1 MNSSSK
7 RSWSR
12 VPGSLFAE
20 QSGDRSTVSQVLLH
34 GFTQTSR
41 SWDRF
46 IDLLQPEQSI
56 IRFDAP
62 GHANSTS
69 VSADLPTTATMV
81 AEQGAKA
88 DYIGY
93 SMGARLALHI
103 ALLHPDSVRRLVL
116 ISGSPGLRSPS
127 ERSARVQ
134 SDEKLAMEILEIGV
148 DKFVDKWLSAP
159 MFAGLISTSADIQ
172 DRLRNTAEGLAS
184 SLRTSGT
191 GQHNSLWDQLQE
203 IKMPALLIVG
213 RNDEKFRQIGT
224 EMKNAMGANAE
235 LVEIQDAG
243 HSVHLEQPEQ
253 CRTVITNFLGRPAK
267 S

>member
-1 MNSSSK
+1 
-7 RSWSR
+7 
-12 VPGSLFAE
+12 
-20 QSGDRSTVSQVLLH
+20 VSQVLLH

-41 SWDRF
+41 SWVRY

-103 ALLHPDSVRRLVL
+103 ASLHPESVRRLVL

-134 SDEKLAMEILEIGV
+134 SDEKLALEILEIGV
-148 DKFVDKWLSAP
+148 EKFVAKWLSAP

-191 GQHNSLWDQLQE
+191 GSQQSLWDRLSE
-203 IKMPALLIVG
+203 LSMPVLLIVG
-213 RNDEKFRQIGT
+213 ENDQKFRQINS
-224 EMKNAMGANAE
+224 EMKNLISSQTE
-235 LVEIQDAG
+235 LVTIQNAG
-243 HSVHLEQPEQ
+243 HAVHLEQPDIFQSVVRE
-253 CRTVITNFLGRPAK
+253 FLN
-267 S
+267 

>member
-1 MNSSSK
+1 M
-7 RSWSR
+7 
-12 VPGSLFAE
+12 
-20 QSGDRSTVSQVLLH
+20 SQVLLH

-41 SWDRF
+41 SWDRY

-62 GHANSTS
+62 GHANSTA

-81 AEQGAKA
+81 AEQEAKA

-127 ERSARVQ
+127 ERSTRVQ
-134 SDEKLAMEILEIGV
+134 SDEKLALEILEIGV
-148 DKFVDKWLSAP
+148 DKFVEKWLSAP
-159 MFAGLISTSADIQ
+159 MFHGLISTSADIQ

-191 GQHNSLWDQLQE
+191 GSQQSLWDRLTE
-203 IKMPALLIVG
+203 LSMPVLLLVG
-213 RNDEKFRQIGT
+213 SQDEKFSHIAS
-224 EMKNAMGANAE
+224 EMKSAIGANANLMAIDE
-235 LVEIQDAG
+235 AG
-243 HSVHLEQPEQ
+243 HSVHLEQPHRFQSVASE
-253 CRTVITNFLGRPAK
+253 FL

>member
-41 SWDRF
+41 SWDRY

-103 ALLHPDSVRRLVL
+103 ASLHPESVRRLVL
-116 ISGSPGLRSPS
+116 ISGSPGLRTNAEQI
-127 ERSARVQ
+127 ERQR
-134 SDEKLAMEILEIGV
+134 SDEQLAREIRQVGV
-148 DKFVDKWLSAP
+148 SQFVSKWLSNP
-159 MFAGLISTSADIQ
+159 MFANLVSTEGDIK
-172 DRLRNTAEGLAS
+172 DRLRNSVDGLVS
-184 SLRTSGT
+184 SLTMSGT
-191 GQHNSLWDQLQE
+191 GSQQSLWDRLSE
-203 IKMPALLIVG
+203 LSMPVLLIVG
-213 RNDEKFRQIGT
+213 ENDQKFRQINS
-224 EMKNAMGANAE
+224 EMKNLISSQTE
-235 LVEIQDAG
+235 LVIIQNAG
-243 HSVHLEQPEQ
+243 HAVHLEQPKQ
-253 CRTVITNFLGRPAK
+253 CESVIANFL

>member
-1 MNSSSK
+1 
-7 RSWSR
+7 
-12 VPGSLFAE
+12 
-20 QSGDRSTVSQVLLH
+20 VSQVLLH

-41 SWDRF
+41 SWVRY

-103 ALLHPDSVRRLVL
+103 ASLHPESVRRLVL

-134 SDEKLAMEILEIGV
+134 SDEKLALEILEIGV
-148 DKFVDKWLSAP
+148 EKFVAKWLSAP

-191 GQHNSLWDQLQE
+191 GSQQSLWDRLSE
-203 IKMPALLIVG
+203 LSMPVLLIVG
-213 RNDEKFRQIGT
+213 ENDQKFRQINS
-224 EMKNAMGANAE
+224 EMKNLISSQTE
-235 LVEIQDAG
+235 LVIIQNAG
-243 HSVHLEQPEQ
+243 HAVHLEQPDIFQSVVRE
-253 CRTVITNFLGRPAK
+253 FLN
-267 S
+267 

>member
-116 ISGSPGLRSPS
+116 ISGSPGLRTNAEQI
-127 ERSARVQ
+127 ERQR
-134 SDEKLAMEILEIGV
+134 SDEQLAREIRQVGV
-148 DKFVDKWLSAP
+148 SQFVSKWLSNP
-159 MFAGLISTSADIQ
+159 MFANLVSTEGDIK
-172 DRLRNTAEGLAS
+172 DRLRNSVDGLVS
-184 SLRTSGT
+184 SLTMSGT
-191 GQHNSLWDQLQE
+191 GSQQSLWDRLSE
-203 IKMPALLIVG
+203 LSMPVLLIVG
-213 RNDEKFRQIGT
+213 ENDQKFRQINS
-224 EMKNAMGANAE
+224 EMKNLISSQTE
-235 LVEIQDAG
+235 LVTIQNAG
-243 HSVHLEQPEQ
+243 HAVHLEQPKQ
-253 CRTVITNFLGRPAK
+253 CVSVIANFL

>member
-41 SWDRF
+41 SWVRY

-103 ALLHPDSVRRLVL
+103 ASLHPESVRRLVL

-134 SDEKLAMEILEIGV
+134 SDEKLALEILEIGV
-148 DKFVDKWLSAP
+148 EKFVAKWLSAP

-191 GQHNSLWDQLQE
+191 GSQQSLWDRLSE
-203 IKMPALLIVG
+203 LSMPVLLIVG
-213 RNDEKFRQIGT
+213 ENDQKFRQINS
-224 EMKNAMGANAE
+224 EMKNLISSQTE
-235 LVEIQDAG
+235 LVTIQNAG
-243 HSVHLEQPEQ
+243 HAVHLEQPDIFQSVVRE
-253 CRTVITNFLGRPAK
+253 FLN
-267 S
+267 

>member
-41 SWDRF
+41 SWDRY

-116 ISGSPGLRSPS
+116 ISGSPGLRTPAEQI
-127 ERSARVQ
+127 ERQQ
-134 SDEKLAMEILEIGV
+134 SDEHLAQEIIQVGV
-148 DKFVDKWLSAP
+148 SHFVSKWLSNP
-159 MFAGLISTSADIQ
+159 MFSNLVSTEGDIK
-172 DRLRNTAEGLAS
+172 DRLRNSVDGLVS
-184 SLRTSGT
+184 SLRLSGT
-191 GQHNSLWDQLQE
+191 GSQQSLWDRLSE
-203 IKMPALLIVG
+203 LSMPVLLIVG
-213 RNDEKFRQIGT
+213 ENDQKFRQINS
-224 EMKNAMGANAE
+224 EMKNLISSQTE
-235 LVEIQDAG
+235 LVIIQNAG
-243 HSVHLEQPEQ
+243 HAVHLEQPKQ
-253 CRTVITNFLGRPAK
+253 CVSVIANFL

>member
-1 MNSSSK
+1 
-7 RSWSR
+7 
-12 VPGSLFAE
+12 
-20 QSGDRSTVSQVLLH
+20 VSQVLLH

-41 SWDRF
+41 SWDRY

-62 GHANSTS
+62 GHANSTA

-81 AEQGAKA
+81 AEQEAKA

-127 ERSARVQ
+127 ERSTRVQ
-134 SDEKLAMEILEIGV
+134 SDEKLALEILEIGV
-148 DKFVDKWLSAP
+148 DKFVEKWLSAP
-159 MFAGLISTSADIQ
+159 MFHGLISTSADIQ

-191 GQHNSLWDQLQE
+191 GSQQSLWDRLTE
-203 IKMPALLIVG
+203 LSMPVLLLVG
-213 RNDEKFRQIGT
+213 SQDEKFSHIAS
-224 EMKNAMGANAE
+224 EMKSAIGANANLMAIDE
-235 LVEIQDAG
+235 AG
-243 HSVHLEQPEQ
+243 HSVHLEQPHRFQSVASE
-253 CRTVITNFLGRPAK
+253 FL

>member
-1 MNSSSK
+1 MNSSPK

-41 SWDRF
+41 SWDRY

-93 SMGARLALHI
+93 SMGARLALHV
-103 ALLHPDSVRRLVL
+103 ALLHPDFVRRLVL

-134 SDEKLAMEILEIGV
+134 SDEKLALEILEIGV
-148 DKFVDKWLSAP
+148 EKFVAKWLSAP

-191 GQHNSLWDQLQE
+191 GSQQSLWERLSE
-203 IKMPALLIVG
+203 LSMPVLLLVG
-213 RNDEKFRQIGT
+213 SQDDKFSHIASD
-224 EMKNAMGANAE
+224 MKSAIGANAS
-235 LVEIQDAG
+235 LMAIDKAG
-243 HSVHLEQPEQ
+243 HSVHLEQPLRFQSVASE
-253 CRTVITNFLGRPAK
+253 FL

>member
-41 SWDRF
+41 SWDRY

-116 ISGSPGLRSPS
+116 ISGSPGLRTPAEQI
-127 ERSARVQ
+127 ERQQ
-134 SDEKLAMEILEIGV
+134 SDEHLAQEIIQVGV
-148 DKFVDKWLSAP
+148 SQFVSKWLSNP
-159 MFAGLISTSADIQ
+159 MFANLVSTEGDIK
-172 DRLRNTAEGLAS
+172 DRLRNSVDGLVS
-184 SLRTSGT
+184 SLTMSGT
-191 GQHNSLWDQLQE
+191 GSQQSLWDRLSE
-203 IKMPALLIVG
+203 LSMPVLLIVG
-213 RNDEKFRQIGT
+213 ENDQKFRQINS
-224 EMKNAMGANAE
+224 EMKNLISSQTE
-235 LVEIQDAG
+235 LVIIQNAG
-243 HSVHLEQPEQ
+243 HAVHLEQPKQ
-253 CRTVITNFLGRPAK
+253 CVSVIANFL

>member
-116 ISGSPGLRSPS
+116 ISGSPGLRTNAEQI
-127 ERSARVQ
+127 ERQR
-134 SDEKLAMEILEIGV
+134 SDEQLAREIRQVGV
-148 DKFVDKWLSAP
+148 SQFVSKWLSNP
-159 MFAGLISTSADIQ
+159 MFANLVSTEGDIK
-172 DRLRNTAEGLAS
+172 DRLRNSVDGLVS
-184 SLRTSGT
+184 SLTMSGT
-191 GQHNSLWDQLQE
+191 GSQQSLWDRLSE
-203 IKMPALLIVG
+203 LSMPVLLIVG
-213 RNDEKFRQIGT
+213 ENDQKFRQINS
-224 EMKNAMGANAE
+224 EMKNLISSQTE
-235 LVEIQDAG
+235 LVIIQNAG
-243 HSVHLEQPEQ
+243 HAVHLEQPKQ
-253 CRTVITNFLGRPAK
+253 CVSVIANFL

>member
-41 SWDRF
+41 SWDRY

-81 AEQGAKA
+81 AEQGSKA

-93 SMGARLALHI
+93 SMGARLVLHI

-134 SDEKLAMEILEIGV
+134 SDEKLALEILEIGV
-148 DKFVDKWLSAP
+148 EKFVAKWLSAP

-191 GQHNSLWDQLQE
+191 GSQQSLWDRLSE
-203 IKMPALLIVG
+203 LSMPVLLIVG
-213 RNDEKFRQIGT
+213 ENDQKFRQINS
-224 EMKNAMGANAE
+224 EMKNLISSQTE
-235 LVEIQDAG
+235 LVIIQNAG
-243 HSVHLEQPEQ
+243 HAVHLEQPKH
-253 CRTVITNFLGRPAK
+253 CVSVIANFL

>member
-41 SWDRF
+41 SWDRY

-116 ISGSPGLRSPS
+116 ISGSPGLRTNAEQI
-127 ERSARVQ
+127 ERQR
-134 SDEKLAMEILEIGV
+134 SDEQLAREIRQVGV
-148 DKFVDKWLSAP
+148 SQFVSKWLSNP
-159 MFAGLISTSADIQ
+159 MFANLVSTEGDIK
-172 DRLRNTAEGLAS
+172 DRLRNSVDGLVS
-184 SLRTSGT
+184 SLTMSGT
-191 GQHNSLWDQLQE
+191 GSQQSLWDRLSE
-203 IKMPALLIVG
+203 LSMPVLLIVG
-213 RNDEKFRQIGT
+213 ENDQKFRQINS
-224 EMKNAMGANAE
+224 EMKNLISSQTE
-235 LVEIQDAG
+235 LVIIQNAG
-243 HSVHLEQPEQ
+243 HAVHLEQPKQ
-253 CRTVITNFLGRPAK
+253 CVSVIANFL

>member
-1 MNSSSK
+1 
-7 RSWSR
+7 
-12 VPGSLFAE
+12 
-20 QSGDRSTVSQVLLH
+20 VSQVLLH

-41 SWDRF
+41 SWDRY

-103 ALLHPDSVRRLVL
+103 ASLHPESVRRLVL
-116 ISGSPGLRSPS
+116 ISGSPGLRTNAEQI
-127 ERSARVQ
+127 ERQR
-134 SDEKLAMEILEIGV
+134 SDEQLAREIRQVGV
-148 DKFVDKWLSAP
+148 SQFVSKWLSNP
-159 MFAGLISTSADIQ
+159 MFANLVSTEGDIK
-172 DRLRNTAEGLAS
+172 DRLRNSVDGLVS
-184 SLRTSGT
+184 SLTMSGT
-191 GQHNSLWDQLQE
+191 GSQQSLWDRLSE
-203 IKMPALLIVG
+203 LSMPVLLIVG
-213 RNDEKFRQIGT
+213 ENDQKFRQINS
-224 EMKNAMGANAE
+224 EMKNLISSQTE
-235 LVEIQDAG
+235 LVIIQNAG
-243 HSVHLEQPEQ
+243 HAVHLEQPKQ
-253 CRTVITNFLGRPAK
+253 CVSVIANFL

>member
-41 SWDRF
+41 SWDRY

-103 ALLHPDSVRRLVL
+103 ASLHPESVRRLVL

-134 SDEKLAMEILEIGV
+134 SDEKLALEILEIGV
-148 DKFVDKWLSAP
+148 EKFVAKWLSAP

-191 GQHNSLWDQLQE
+191 GSQQSLWDRLSE
-203 IKMPALLIVG
+203 LSMPVLLIVG
-213 RNDEKFRQIGT
+213 ENDQKFRQINS
-224 EMKNAMGANAE
+224 EMKNLISSQTE
-235 LVEIQDAG
+235 LVTIQNAG
-243 HSVHLEQPEQ
+243 HAVHLEQPDIFQSVVRE
-253 CRTVITNFLGRPAK
+253 FLN
-267 S
+267 

>member
-1 MNSSSK
+1 
-7 RSWSR
+7 
-12 VPGSLFAE
+12 
-20 QSGDRSTVSQVLLH
+20 VSQVLLH

-41 SWDRF
+41 SWDRY

-116 ISGSPGLRSPS
+116 ISGSPGLRSPR

-134 SDEKLAMEILEIGV
+134 SDEKLALEILEIGV
-148 DKFVDKWLSAP
+148 EEFVAKWLSAP
-159 MFAGLISTSADIQ
+159 MFAGLIATSADIR

-191 GQHNSLWDQLQE
+191 GSQQSLWDRLSE
-203 IKMPALLIVG
+203 LSMPVLLIAG
-213 RNDEKFRQIGT
+213 ENDQKFRQINS
-224 EMKNAMGANAE
+224 EMKNLISSQTE
-235 LVEIQDAG
+235 LVIIQNAG
-243 HSVHLEQPEQ
+243 HAVHLEQPKQ
-253 CRTVITNFLGRPAK
+253 CVSVIANFL

>member
-1 MNSSSK
+1 
-7 RSWSR
+7 
-12 VPGSLFAE
+12 
-20 QSGDRSTVSQVLLH
+20 VSQVLLH

-41 SWDRF
+41 SWVRY

-116 ISGSPGLRSPS
+116 ISGSPGLRTLAEQI
-127 ERSARVQ
+127 ERQQ
-134 SDEKLAMEILEIGV
+134 SDEHLAQEIIQVGV
-148 DKFVDKWLSAP
+148 SQFVSKWLSNP
-159 MFAGLISTSADIQ
+159 MFANLVSTEGEIK
-172 DRLRNTAEGLAS
+172 DRLRNSVDGLVS
-184 SLRTSGT
+184 SLTMSGT
-191 GQHNSLWDQLQE
+191 GSQQSLWDRLSE
-203 IKMPALLIVG
+203 LSMPVLLIVG
-213 RNDEKFRQIGT
+213 ENDQKFRQINS
-224 EMKNAMGANAE
+224 EMKNLISSQTE
-235 LVEIQDAG
+235 LVIIQNAG
-243 HSVHLEQPEQ
+243 HAVHLEQPKQ
-253 CRTVITNFLGRPAK
+253 CVSVIANFL

>member
-41 SWDRF
+41 SWDRY

-103 ALLHPDSVRRLVL
+103 VSLHPESVRRLVL

-134 SDEKLAMEILEIGV
+134 SDEKLALEILEIGV
-148 DKFVDKWLSAP
+148 EKFVAKWLSAP

-191 GQHNSLWDQLQE
+191 GSQQSLWDRLSE
-203 IKMPALLIVG
+203 LSMPVLLIAG
-213 RNDEKFRQIGT
+213 ENDQKFQQINS
-224 EMKNAMGANAE
+224 EMKNLISSQTE
-235 LVEIQDAG
+235 LVIIQNAG
-243 HSVHLEQPEQ
+243 HAVHLEQPKQ
-253 CRTVITNFLGRPAK
+253 CVSVIANFL

>member
-1 MNSSSK
+1 
-7 RSWSR
+7 
-12 VPGSLFAE
+12 
-20 QSGDRSTVSQVLLH
+20 VSQVLLH

-41 SWDRF
+41 SWDRY

-116 ISGSPGLRSPS
+116 ISGSPGLRTPAEQI
-127 ERSARVQ
+127 ERQQ
-134 SDEKLAMEILEIGV
+134 SDEHLAQEIIQVGV
-148 DKFVDKWLSAP
+148 SQFVSKWLSNP
-159 MFAGLISTSADIQ
+159 MFANLVSTEGDIK
-172 DRLRNTAEGLAS
+172 DRLRNSVDGLVS
-184 SLRTSGT
+184 SLTMSGT
-191 GQHNSLWDQLQE
+191 GSQQSLWDRLSE
-203 IKMPALLIVG
+203 LSMPVLLIVG
-213 RNDEKFRQIGT
+213 ENDQKFRQINS
-224 EMKNAMGANAE
+224 EMKNLISSQTE
-235 LVEIQDAG
+235 LVIIQNAG
-243 HSVHLEQPEQ
+243 HAVHLEQPKQ
-253 CRTVITNFLGRPAK
+253 CVSVIANFL

>member
-1 MNSSSK
+1 
-7 RSWSR
+7 
-12 VPGSLFAE
+12 
-20 QSGDRSTVSQVLLH
+20 VSQVLLH

-41 SWDRF
+41 SWDRY

-116 ISGSPGLRSPS
+116 ISGSPGLRTNAEQI
-127 ERSARVQ
+127 ERQR
-134 SDEKLAMEILEIGV
+134 SDEQLAREIRQVGV
-148 DKFVDKWLSAP
+148 SQFVSKWLSNP
-159 MFAGLISTSADIQ
+159 MFANLVSTEGDIK
-172 DRLRNTAEGLAS
+172 DRLRNSVDGLVS
-184 SLRTSGT
+184 SLTMSGT
-191 GQHNSLWDQLQE
+191 GSQQSLWDRLSE
-203 IKMPALLIVG
+203 LSMPVLLIVG
-213 RNDEKFRQIGT
+213 ENDQKFRQINS
-224 EMKNAMGANAE
+224 EMKNLISSQTE
-235 LVEIQDAG
+235 LVIIQNAG
-243 HSVHLEQPEQ
+243 HAVHLEQPKQ
-253 CRTVITNFLGRPAK
+253 CVSVIANFL